1 MWSDTRAISFKGVT
15 VMGNN
20 IVMILLM
27 IIGGSAGI
35 FSTLFILISL
45 PVTIIQKFIRK
56 ARYGYKLTD

>member
-1 MWSDTRAISFKGVT
+1 
-15 VMGNN
+15 MGNN

-45 PVTIIQKFIRK
+45 PVPLSKNLSAK
-56 ARYGYKLTD
+56 HVTDIN

>member
-1 MWSDTRAISFKGVT
+1 
-15 VMGNN
+15 MGNN

-35 FSTLFILISL
+35 FSTLFILIIL

>member
-1 MWSDTRAISFKGVT
+1 
-15 VMGNN
+15 MGNN

-45 PVTIIQKFIRK
+45 PVTITQKFTPN
-56 ARYGYKLTD
+56 ARYGNK

>member
-1 MWSDTRAISFKGVT
+1 
-15 VMGNN
+15 MGNN

-35 FSTLFILISL
+35 FFHTVHFDQSAGNHY
-45 PVTIIQKFIRK
+45 PKFIRK

>member
-1 MWSDTRAISFKGVT
+1 
-15 VMGNN
+15 MGNN

-45 PVTIIQKFIRK
+45 TVTIIQKFIRK

>member
-1 MWSDTRAISFKGVT
+1 
-15 VMGNN
+15 MGNN

-56 ARYGYKLTD
+56 ARYGYTLTD